1 MITWLKEKWEVV
13 LGTVLAVFGG
23 VMVLLRFGR
32 VSEEHRENFK
42 DARESH
48 DAELKV
54 ERESNSELDS
64 GLHALSKELERE
76 KSEIAEEFD
85 DKNRELENDKSEFV
99 DEAKDSEDL
108 ARSIADMIGAD
119 FVENKEK

>member
-1 MITWLKEKWEVV
+1 MVTWLKEKWEIV
-13 LGTVLAVFGG
+13 LGAALAILGG
-23 VMVLLRFGR
+23 TMVLLRFGR
-32 VSEEHRENFK
+32 VSKEHRENFK

-54 ERESNSELDS
+54 ERESSSELDS
-64 GLHALSKELERE
+64 GLHSLSKGLERE
-76 KSEIAEEFD
+76 RGVIVEEFD
-85 DKNRELENDKSEFV
+85 DKNSELEREKAEFV
-99 DEAKDSEDL
+99 DEAKDSDEL